1 MLKNVLHTPL
11 MHRAWLRARSA
22 VALGALAMVLLLQA
36 CSVAQPSWIEAPL
49 VADGSTTGAG
59 YAPHG
64 TSLPVSEGASA
75 QLKFSYATLPDGALT
90 KLNVDTDN
98 TVATVGHDSY
108 TLDAGKVVRARL
120 VLYVDK
126 VTTPGY
132 IAIFGAYQAGGAD
145 CFAHE
150 GTAPA
155 CDLQLASAVGGR
167 ATDADRPTQPL
178 RITERGFYS
187 FDVTELVKHR
197 LTQGVESM
205 LRVEAAQDT
214 DGSYGS
220 FEFASREQP
229 VGQARVLHQAQ
240 LLITLEGL
248 AGISSRPYAS
258 TSVRQSSIDPT
269 VAAQDFRQD
278 ENLWLGG
285 AAGDRAYAL
294 LQPQPLEVGFPLR
307 QVLFSTGSM
316 AGKQSLVMHV
326 NGPVLDQT
334 TPQPQVQVYGRR
346 RFNVSGQVVRSW
358 NDGWAEPPG
367 ADLIA
372 TAALDRS
379 APRQTV
385 VADTTD
391 RYIDTLASAYNG
403 NRNQDFAAAVTTNVQ
418 SPITLDSSRN
428 TRTGHAPRFITVI
441 KPEKDVWRSPFDFDK
456 DDSTHALSL
465 CLQYTGS
472 AGTCHSALSL
482 RARLGQPFTSS
493 GRVIVIGPWADT
505 AAGGHVPYAA
515 DIDLALPQSG
525 ASAQVPADLG
535 PQSLSGDM
543 ASYIGYGIHEARANR
558 VVGTY
563 RGIVSMAGHNL
574 RTAID
579 FENLP
584 LPLPSLSGP
593 ARVETAPGTTV
604 VAVGAGAPQP
614 FVLAVADPVGQNI
627 DDTTRWIITSSNP
640 ADTLPSEIQ
649 QSEGSVAFAVTF
661 SGLGARTLTVT
672 SKGDASVTATFA
684 VNVLQGARQGQSI
697 SFTTSPPA
705 FAKVGGTYLAAA
717 TGGGSGLPVI
727 YSLDTAGSTLGACTV
742 AANGAVVFTGAGTCS
757 IQADQAGNA
766 AYSAAAQVRQSFT
779 VGSASFSG
787 PTVPSGGGGS
797 SGPASASLSGGGATC
812 QFDASSTRYTAA
824 NAAPPGQGAPQG
836 MFEFRLV
843 GCTPGATVTI
853 TTHWPQAVSTFAKYG
868 KASGQAASA
877 SFFAPSNLVISG
889 STVRFDVTDG
899 QLGDDDWTANGV
911 ILDPVMPLAA
921 APGAAQAIPTL
932 GEWGLLLLTLLVGAL
947 AWRMARF

>member
-1 MLKNVLHTPL
+1 MLENLFQTPF
-11 MHRAWLRARSA
+11 MHRARWCARSA
-22 VALGALAMVLLLQA
+22 AALLALAMVALLQA

-49 VADGSTTGAG
+49 VADGSSTGAG

-64 TSLPVSEGASA
+64 TRLPVGEGASA
-75 QLKFSYATLPDGALT
+75 QLKFSYATLPNGVLT

-98 TVATVGHDSY
+98 TVATVGQDSY
-108 TLDAGKVVRARL
+108 ALDAGKVVRARL

-126 VTTPGY
+126 VTAPGY

-155 CDLQLASAVGGR
+155 CPQQVASAAGGR
-167 ATDADRPTQPL
+167 ATDADRPAQPL

-197 LTQGVESM
+197 LAQGVESM

-248 AGISSRPYAS
+248 AGISGSPYAS
-258 TSVRQSSIDPT
+258 NSVRQSSTDPA
-269 VAAQDFRQD
+269 VADQDFRLD

-294 LQPQPLEVGFPLR
+294 LQPQPLEIGFPLR

-326 NGPVLDQT
+326 NGPLLDQT
-334 TPQPQVQVYGRR
+334 TPQPQVQVYGRH

-385 VADTTD
+385 IADTTD

-403 NRNQDFAAAVTTNVQ
+403 NRNQDFAVAVTTNLQ
-418 SPITLDSSRN
+418 SPVTLDSTRN
-428 TRTGHAPRFITVI
+428 TGTGHAPRFVTVI

-456 DDSTHALSL
+456 DDSTQTLSL
-465 CLQYTGS
+465 CLQFTGS
-472 AGTCHSALSL
+472 AGTCHSTLSL
-482 RARLGQPFTSS
+482 RARLGQLFTRQ
-493 GRVIVIGPWADT
+493 GHAIVIGPWADT
-505 AAGGHVPYAA
+505 VGGGHVPYVA

-525 ASAQVPADLG
+525 ASADVPADLG
-535 PQSLSGDM
+535 AQSLSGDM
-543 ASYIGYGIHEARANR
+543 GSYIGYGIRQARANR

-584 LPLPSLSGP
+584 LPVPALSGP
-593 ARVETAPGTTV
+593 ASVETAPGTS
-604 VAVGAGAPQP
+604 VAAVAAGAPQP

-627 DDTTRWIITSSNP
+627 DDTTRWVITSSNP
-640 ADTLPSEIQ
+640 ADTLPGDIQ
-649 QSEGSVAFAVTF
+649 QSDGSVPFAVTF
-661 SGLGARTLTVT
+661 SGVGARTLTAT
-672 SKGDASVTATFA
+672 SRGDAGITATLA
-684 VNVLQGARQGQSI
+684 VNVLQGAQLGQSI
-697 SFTTSPPA
+697 SFTSAPAA
-705 FAKVGGTYLAAA
+705 FAKVGGAYLAAA

-727 YSLDTAGSTLGACTV
+727 FSLDAAGSTPGACTV
-742 AANGAVVFTGAGTCS
+742 AANGAVAFTGAGTCA
-757 IQADQAGNA
+757 IRADQAGNA
-766 AYSAAAQVRQSFT
+766 AYTAAAPVRQSFT
-779 VGSASFSG
+779 IGAESFAG
-787 PTVPSGGGGS
+787 TTVPTSGGGSAGA
-797 SGPASASLSGGGATC
+797 ASASLSGGGPTC
-812 QFDASSTRYTAA
+812 QFDAAATRFTAA
-824 NAAPPGQGAPQG
+824 SAAPPGQGAPQG
-836 MFEFRLV
+836 MFDFRLV

-853 TTHWPQAVSTFAKYG
+853 TTHWPQPVTGFAKYG
-868 KASGQAASA
+868 KATRHAASA
-877 SFFAPSNLVISG
+877 SFFAPTQLVISG

-899 QLGDDDWTANGV
+899 QLGDDDWTADGV

-921 APGAAQAIPTL
+921 ALGAAHAIPTL
-932 GEWGLLLLTLLVGAL
+932 DEWALLLLSLLVGAL
-947 AWRMARF
+947 AWRQARV

>member
-1 MLKNVLHTPL
+1 MLKNVRHTPL
-11 MHRAWLRARSA
+11 MHRARLRARSA
-22 VALGALAMVLLLQA
+22 AALGALAMVVLLQA

-108 TLDAGKVVRARL
+108 ALDAGKVVRARL

-126 VTTPGY
+126 VTAPGY

-155 CDLQLASAVGGR
+155 CALQLASAVGGR
-167 ATDADRPTQPL
+167 ATDADRPAQPL

-197 LTQGVESM
+197 LAQGVESM

-248 AGISSRPYAS
+248 AGISGRPYAS
-258 TSVRQSSIDPT
+258 TSVRQSSTDPT

-294 LQPQPLEVGFPLR
+294 LQPQPLEIGFPLR

-326 NGPVLDQT
+326 NGPVLDQA
-334 TPQPQVQVYGRR
+334 TPQSQVQVYGRR
-346 RFNVSGQVVRSW
+346 KFNVSGQVVRSW

-367 ADLIA
+367 VDLIA

-385 VADTTD
+385 IADTTD

-403 NRNQDFAAAVTTNVQ
+403 NRNQDFAVAVTTNLQ
-418 SPITLDSSRN
+418 SPVTLDSTRN
-428 TRTGHAPRFITVI
+428 TRTGHAPRFVTVI

-465 CLQYTGS
+465 CLQFTGS
-472 AGTCHSALSL
+472 AGTCHGALSL
-482 RARLGQPFTSS
+482 RARLGQPFTSQ

-515 DIDLALPQSG
+515 DIDLALPLSG
-525 ASAQVPADLG
+525 ASADVPADLG
-535 PQSLSGDM
+535 SQSLSGDM
-543 ASYIGYGIHEARANR
+543 ASYIGYGIHEARANH

-584 LPLPSLSGP
+584 LPVPALSGP
-593 ARVETAPGTTV
+593 ASVETAPGTTV
-604 VAVGAGAPQP
+604 AAVAVGAPQP

-640 ADTLPSEIQ
+640 ADTLPGDIQ
-649 QSEGSVAFAVTF
+649 QSDGSVPFAVTL
-661 SGLGARTLTVT
+661 SGVGARTLTAT
-672 SKGDASVTATFA
+672 SRGDGGITATFA
-684 VNVLQGARQGQSI
+684 VNVLQGALLGQSI
-697 SFTTSPPA
+697 SFTTAPAA

-717 TGGGSGLPVI
+717 TGGGSGLPVTF
-727 YSLDTAGSTLGACTV
+727 SLDTAGSTPGACTV
-742 AANGAVVFTGAGTCS
+742 AANGAVAFTGAGTCS
-757 IQADQAGNA
+757 INADQAGNA
-766 AYSAAAQVRQSFT
+766 AYDAAAQVRQSFSI
-779 VGSASFSG
+779 GAASFG
-787 PTVPSGGGGS
+787 GTTVPTSGGSGGA
-797 SGPASASLSGGGATC
+797 ASASLSGGGATC
-812 QFDASSTRYTAA
+812 QFDAAATDFTAA
-824 NAAPPGQGAPQG
+824 SAAPPGHSAPQG
-836 MFEFRLV
+836 MFFFRLV
-843 GCTPGATVTI
+843 GCMPGATVTV
-853 TTHWPQAVSTFAKYG
+853 TTHWPQPVTALAKYG
-868 KASGQAASA
+868 KAASNAASA

-947 AWRMARF
+947 AWRMARI